1 MLIKASKRDLTGKKV
16 KQLRREKKLPAVLYG
31 PNRESTNITIDPLEF
46 YRLFKDV
53 GYSKLFDLDLEGDKV
68 KVLVKDLQKDIL
80 TESFIHVDLYQVN
93 MKKEITA
100 EIPLHFSGE
109 SFAVKNNLGLL
120 VTPLQSIDVTCLP
133 GDLPAFLEI
142 SIDQLSEIGDSISAG
157 DIKLPEGVELANDV
171 SPDSPVVYIAAP
183 QKTIEEEVVEEAV
196 ETEEGEVEGEE
207 GAEGG
212 EATAEAGEPEQS

>member
-1 MLIKASKRDLTGKKV
+1 MLIKANKRDLTGKKV

-31 PNRESTNITIDPLEF
+31 PNRASTNITIDPLEF
-46 YRLFKDV
+46 NRLFKDV
-53 GYSKLFDLDLEGDKV
+53 GYSKLFDLDLDGDKV

-80 TESFIHVDLYQVN
+80 SDSTIHVDLYQVN

-100 EIPLHFSGE
+100 EIPLHFTGE

-133 GDLPAFLEI
+133 GDLPAFLEV
-142 SIDQLSEIGDSISAG
+142 SIDQLNEIGDSFTAG

-171 SPDSPVVYIAAP
+171 TPDSPVVYISAP
-183 QKTIEEEVVEEAV
+183 QKAIEEEVVEEE
-196 ETEEGEVEGEE
+196 ETAESEGEETAAGAEEGESSEE
-207 GAEGG
+207 
-212 EATAEAGEPEQS
+212 EPKTE